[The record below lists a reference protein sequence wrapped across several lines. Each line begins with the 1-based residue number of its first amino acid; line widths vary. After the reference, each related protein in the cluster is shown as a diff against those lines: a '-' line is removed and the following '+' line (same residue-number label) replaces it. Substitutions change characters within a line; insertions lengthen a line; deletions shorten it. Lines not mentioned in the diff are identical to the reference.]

1 MLKPSTSPDSPR
13 RAVSGTMGL
22 KTLAL
27 AVSLAI
33 HGAVIGIL
41 EKIDT
46 EENTSSLVAVKEDP
60 EKTLEVLNRM
70 QAEEVEKI
78 FKKLSK
84 GEESEVLDYIKFDAI
99 QSKIAYYKDHPKFLE
114 EEEINEKIITE
125 VTALNKIFTDRIQKL
140 ADNPSLNWT
149 GDVRKDFPTLQRA
162 LYLEKE
168 RLFLNKGQEE
178 TWYQKDAWSFTG
190 EFMDGIVN
198 CQSAR
203 VNSLVLRLIYEKKG
217 LPTTDLERLK
227 ALVWVDHIAS
237 VYEGEDGYTQ
247 LQGLDLE
254 HPLKEGLRSPI
265 TGQEG
270 TVVDLRE
277 HMANYL
283 SEQKDLNPV
292 TRAKALSL
300 RGKTLAKF
308 LDQEMP
314 EVAFPLHKNPAF
326 YKNVQQGTPT
336 ALEKPEIK
344 FETAIASAKGQM
356 RYQLLREITETYKK
370 NSGRNLQLLE
380 EPEWVKDEASQEIVL
395 QYIGGEV
402 ERILVY
408 GCMGSEE
415 LDALYAV
422 LHLQLNGPKNPLTE
436 ILDEKVKT
444 AENPT
449 LNLLRSR
456 SIGVGDEALDL
467 TLWDRISER
476 EDFKENWERILE
488 KGVSENDTYYS
499 LNLKYYKYVS
509 QYLNMTKH
517 FGFDIQAIEQHLD
530 PRKDKVELLTS
541 FDINQM
547 TDKEKLDVLKQRI
560 WRISYYAG
568 STLENRETL
577 YAYIKDQISRES
589 KITNHSWD
597 NPYGLWARLS
607 QDEVNRDPSNRARY
621 LELWLPVVEAED
633 EVHYDSD
640 IDFPF
645 LKEARE
651 KSVSRLKYKKSWDAE
666 KRARIEA
673 LAYPKIIKDF
683 YYSSEPLEYTQSDL
697 EMLDTYKNTKGTDEL
712 TAMFYSLKDKGI
724 DEKNKKA
731 LKDLYEKLT
740 TAERRKFL
748 ELSSYSSVNWL
759 DKADLYQEDL
769 TWINRIEITKD
780 TPVEEINLKLKYA
793 AEKLSIEECTYA
805 IALGSK
811 EIHSGIDEER
821 ALEISTQNALT
832 HPEWLRKILLESA
845 L

>member
-1 MLKPSTSPDSPR
+1 
-13 RAVSGTMGL
+13 
-22 KTLAL
+22 
-27 AVSLAI
+27 
-33 HGAVIGIL
+33 
-41 EKIDT
+41 
-46 EENTSSLVAVKEDP
+46 
-60 EKTLEVLNRM
+60 
-70 QAEEVEKI
+70 
-78 FKKLSK
+78 
-84 GEESEVLDYIKFDAI
+84 
-99 QSKIAYYKDHPKFLE
+99 
-114 EEEINEKIITE
+114 
-125 VTALNKIFTDRIQKL
+125 
-140 ADNPSLNWT
+140 
-149 GDVRKDFPTLQRA
+149 
-162 LYLEKE
+162 
-168 RLFLNKGQEE
+168 
-178 TWYQKDAWSFTG
+178 
-190 EFMDGIVN
+190 
-198 CQSAR
+198 
-203 VNSLVLRLIYEKKG
+203 
-217 LPTTDLERLK
+217 
-227 ALVWVDHIAS
+227 
-237 VYEGEDGYTQ
+237 
-247 LQGLDLE
+247 
-254 HPLKEGLRSPI
+254 
-265 TGQEG
+265 
-270 TVVDLRE
+270 
-277 HMANYL
+277 MANYL

-408 GCMGSEE
+408 GAMGSEE
-415 LDALYAV
+415 LNALYAV

-444 AENPT
+444 AENPM
-449 LNLLRSR
+449 LKLLLSR
-456 SIGVGDEALDL
+456 LIGYEEPSALDL
-467 TLWDRISER
+467 TLWDRISKR

-488 KGVSENDTYYS
+488 KGISEDDTYSYYS

-547 TDKEKLDVLKQRI
+547 TDKEKLDVLIQRN
-560 WRISYYAG
+560 WPISYHAAISYCAV

-589 KITNHSWD
+589 KTTNHSWD
-597 NPYGLWARLS
+597 NPYGLLARLS
-607 QDEVNRDPSNRARY
+607 QDEVNRDPRNRARY

-633 EVHYDSD
+633 EVNYDSD

-645 LKEARE
+645 LREARE

-697 EMLDTYKNTKGTDEL
+697 EMLDNYVKNSKGTVEL
-712 TAMFYSLKDKGI
+712 AAMFSQLEDKGL

-748 ELSSYSSVNWL
+748 ELSSYSSLNWL
-759 DKADLYQEDL
+759 DKTDLYQEDL
-769 TWINRIEITKD
+769 TWISRIKITKD

-805 IALGSK
+805 IALGTK
-811 EIHSGIDEER
+811 EIYSGIDQER
-821 ALEISTQNALT
+821 AVEISTQNALT